1 MNARRL
7 VALLIVAALP
17 AASGCGS
24 YTLSGKII
32 RGSIS
37 TMSLVDSVDSRLSE
51 PGVRHVQIVIY
62 RDPDRPAIRAAGR
75 ALSDANGWFN
85 LEVDGF
91 GAGWMEEEWLVRA
104 WRPGFATAELQLRL
118 PPKRDARPLLI
129 VVAPGVSETPAKPQ
143 DLMEQYERFR

>member
-1 MNARRL
+1 MNARRF

-17 AASGCGS
+17 AALGCGS

-37 TMSLVDSVDSRLSE
+37 TMSLVDPVDSRLSE

-62 RDPDRPAIRAAGR
+62 RDPDRLAIRAAGR
-75 ALSDANGWFN
+75 ALSDANGRFN

-91 GAGWMEEEWLVRA
+91 GAGWMEEEWLIRA
-104 WRPGFATAELQLRL
+104 WRQGFATAELQLRL
-118 PPKRDARPLLI
+118 PAKADPKPLLI
-129 VVAPGVSETPAKPQ
+129 VIAPGVSETPAKPQ